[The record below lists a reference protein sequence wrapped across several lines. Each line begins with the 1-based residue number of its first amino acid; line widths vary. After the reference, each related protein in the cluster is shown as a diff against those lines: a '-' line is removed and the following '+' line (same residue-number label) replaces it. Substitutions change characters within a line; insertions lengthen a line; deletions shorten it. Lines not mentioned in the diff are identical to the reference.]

1 MGKVRDVVA
10 NGHSWREAGDQ
21 RAMTV
26 VFLHGLG
33 GSRLSWEPQ
42 LAALARSYRCVAWDL
57 PGYGHAAPL
66 PCTSVGFTDLAAAV
80 VALLGELDVEQV
92 HLVGISF
99 GGMIA
104 QYVAAWCP
112 QRVRSLALLATSP
125 AFGLDGTSADA
136 WRAAR
141 LAPLD
146 EGQEPIEFAE
156 IVLRAI
162 AGPNITDDALAG
174 QRLAMAEV
182 SGAALRRSI
191 DCLVTHDSRPL
202 LKQISAPTICLVGA
216 LDDETPPAYAE
227 ALAAGITG
235 AHCVVLPQAGHLI
248 NVEDP
253 VGVNDALI
261 AHFTQAEQP

>member
-10 NGHSWREAGDQ
+10 KGHSWREAGDPQ
-21 RAMTV
+21 AMTV

-42 LAALARSYRCVAWDL
+42 LANLSQSYRCVAWDL

-66 PCTSVGFTDLAAAV
+66 PCASVGFTDLAAAV
-80 VALLGELDVEQV
+80 VALLDELDVEQV

-104 QYVAAWCP
+104 QYVAAWYP
-112 QRVRSLALLATSP
+112 TRVRSLALLATSP
-125 AFGLDGTSADA
+125 AFGLDGTSPDA

-141 LAPLD
+141 IAPLD
-146 EGQEPIEFAE
+146 EGQEPIEFSDK
-156 IVLRAI
+156 VLRAI
-162 AGPNITDDALAG
+162 AGPNVSDEALAG
-174 QRLAMAEV
+174 QQLAMAEV
-182 SGAALRRSI
+182 SGSELRRSI

-202 LKQISAPTICLVGA
+202 LGQISAPTICIVGA
-216 LDDETPPAYAE
+216 LDTETPPAYAD

-235 AHCVVLPQAGHLI
+235 AHCVVLPRAGHLI

-261 AHFTQAEQP
+261 AHFARAEQR

>member
-10 NGHSWREAGDQ
+10 NGYSWRESGDS
-21 RAMTV
+21 RAKTV

-42 LAALARSYRCVAWDL
+42 LGQLSQSHRCVAWDL

-66 PCTSVGFTDLAAAV
+66 PGASPGFADLAAAV
-80 VALLGELDVEQV
+80 VGLLDELDVEQV

-104 QYVAAWCP
+104 QYVAAWYP
-112 QRVRSLALLATSP
+112 LRVRSLALLATSP
-125 AFGLDGTSADA
+125 AFGLDGTSPDD

-146 EGQEPIEFAE
+146 EGQEPIEFSDM
-156 IVLRAI
+156 VLRAI
-162 AGPNITDDALAG
+162 AGPNITGEALAG

-191 DCLVTHDSRPL
+191 DCLVTHDSRPVL
-202 LKQISAPTICLVGA
+202 GLISVPTICIVGA
-216 LDDETPPAYAE
+216 LDNETPPAYAE
-227 ALAAGITG
+227 TLAAGITD

-253 VGVNDALI
+253 VGVNDALT
-261 AHFTQAEQP
+261 AHFAQAEQL

>member
-1 MGKVRDVVA
+1 VVA
-10 NGHSWREAGDQ
+10 NGYSWREAGDAK
-21 RAMTV
+21 AMTV
-26 VFLHGLG
+26 LFLHGLG

-42 LAALARSYRCVAWDL
+42 FAELSKSYRCVAWDL

-66 PCTSVGFTDLAAAV
+66 SCAAVGFADLADAV
-80 VALLGELDVEQV
+80 VGLLDELNVEQV

-104 QYVAAWCP
+104 QYLAAWHP
-112 QRVRSLALLATSP
+112 AKVRSLALLSTSP
-125 AFGLDGTSADA
+125 AFGLDGTSPDA

-146 EGQEPIEFAE
+146 EGQEPIDFADR
-156 IVLRAI
+156 VLRGI
-162 AGPNITDDALAG
+162 AGPNITDEALAG

-191 DCLVTHDSRPL
+191 ECLVTHDSRPL
-202 LKQISAPTICLVGA
+202 LGEISAPTICLVGE
-216 LDDETPPAYAE
+216 LDDETPPAYAD

-235 AHCVVLPQAGHLI
+235 ARCIVLPRAGHLL
-248 NVEDP
+248 NVEDSA
-253 VGVNDALI
+253 GVNHALT
-261 AHFTQAEQP
+261 AHFARTEQL

>member
-1 MGKVRDVVA
+1 MGKVRDTVA
-10 NGHSWREAGDQ
+10 NGYSWRESGDPQ
-21 RAMTV
+21 ARTA

-42 LAALARSYRCVAWDL
+42 LAELSRSYRCVAWDL

-66 PCTSVGFTDLAAAV
+66 PCASVGFADLAGAV
-80 VALLGELDVEQV
+80 VGLLDELDVEQV
-92 HLVGISF
+92 HLVGVSF

-104 QYVAAWCP
+104 QYVAAWYP
-112 QRVRSLALLATSP
+112 ERLRSLALLATSP
-125 AFGLDGTSADA
+125 TFGLDGTSAAD

-146 EGQEPIEFAE
+146 AGLEPIEFSDV
-156 IVLRAI
+156 VLRAI
-162 AGPNITDDALAG
+162 AGPNITAEALAG

-202 LKQISAPTICLVGA
+202 LGQISAPTICLVGA
-216 LDDETPPAYAE
+216 FDSETPPAYAE
-227 ALAAGITG
+227 ALVAGITG
-235 AHCVVLPQAGHLI
+235 ARCVVLPTAGHLI
-248 NVEDP
+248 NAEDP

-261 AHFTQAEQP
+261 AHFAKAEQL